1 MKFEIDNLPVVFPY
15 DKIYP
20 EQYKYMCDLKR
31 TLDASGHCVLEMPS
45 GTGKTVSLLSLIVS
59 YQQFFP
65 TKRKLIYCSRTVPE
79 IEKALTELKR
89 LMKYRIESAETDE
102 QREKERAFTGLGLT
116 SRRNLC
122 LHPQVST
129 EKKGHVVDAKCRD
142 LTSAAAC
149 EKGRANP
156 GSVPLCDWHE
166 GLNDMEPGSLV
177 PPGIWTLAD
186 LMERGRRTTTCP
198 YFTIRRMMPFV
209 DVIIYSFHYLLDP
222 KVAEQVSKDLSKD
235 AIVVFDEAHN
245 IDNVCI
251 ESLSIDLTRPMLDSA
266 VRSVTK
272 LGEKVEEI
280 KLTDAS
286 KLQDEYAKLVQGLQD
301 ADADDNEDPIVS
313 NPVLP
318 EDLLKEAIPGNIRK
332 AEHFVAFL
340 KRFVEYLK
348 TRMRVLHV
356 VAETPASFLQ
366 HLKDITYIEKRP
378 LRFCAERLQ
387 SLIRT
392 LELTGLDEYYSLQK
406 VASFATLVATYEK
419 GFLLILEPF
428 ETDNATVPNP
438 IFHLICLDPSFA
450 IKPIFERFSSVVI
463 TSGTISPLDMYPK
476 MLQFTPV
483 VQETYPMTLTRNC
496 FLPLVITRGSDQVA
510 ISSQFE
516 VRNDPAV
523 VRNFGSILIEYSKI
537 VPDGVVAFFPSYL
550 YMESI
555 VAAWNDMG
563 ILEDVWK
570 HKLIFVE
577 TPDANETS
585 IALENYRRA
594 CNNGR
599 GAVLLSVARGK
610 VSEGID
616 FDHNYGR
623 AVIMFGVPYQ
633 YTESRILRARLE
645 YLRDTYRIRESEFLG
660 FDAMRN
666 AAQCVGRVLRGKT
679 DWGLMV
685 FADRRFAR
693 SDKRSK
699 LPKWINQYITEN
711 ASNLSTDMAIVL
723 SKSFMRT
730 ISQNTNENLQTGVS
744 LWTLEDVLKEQIR
757 AKQLEAAGHEPP
769 SVARMEIDD
778 QEGYDYGDGGIP
790 DHVIAEADLEI

>member
-1 MKFEIDNLPVVFPY
+1 
-15 DKIYP
+15 
-20 EQYKYMCDLKR
+20 
-31 TLDASGHCVLEMPS
+31 MPS

-59 YQQFFP
+59 YQQFYP

-79 IEKALTELKR
+79 IEKALAELKR
-89 LMKYRIESAETDE
+89 LLDYREQHAETE
-102 QREKERAFTGLGLT
+102 EEREKERRFTGLGLT
-116 SRRNLC
+116 SRKNLC
-122 LHPQVST
+122 LHPEVSK
-129 EKKGHVVDAKCRD
+129 ERKGVVVDARCRD
-142 LTSAAAC
+142 LTSSATM
-149 EKGRANP
+149 EKARNNP
-156 GSVPLCDWHE
+156 GSVPTCSFHDNLEDF
-166 GLNDMEPGSLV
+166 EPGNLV
-177 PPGIWTLAD
+177 PPGIHTLAD
-186 LMERGRRTTTCP
+186 VLQYGRDKGTCP
-198 YFTIRRMMPFV
+198 YFTVRRMMAFV

-222 KVAEQVSKDLSKD
+222 KVAEQVSKDISKD

-245 IDNVCI
+245 IDNVCL

-266 VRSVTK
+266 VRSVIK

-280 KLTDAS
+280 KINDAS
-286 KLQDEYAKLVQGLQD
+286 RLQDEYAKLVEGLQE
-301 ADADDNEDPIVS
+301 ADEARQEDMIMA

-318 EDLLKEAIPGNIRK
+318 DDLLEEAVPGNIRK

-356 VAETPASFLQ
+356 VAETPLSFLQ
-366 HLKDITYIEKRP
+366 HLKDITFIERRP

-387 SLIRT
+387 SLVRT
-392 LELTGLDEYYSLQK
+392 LELTNLDEYAALQK
-406 VASFATLVATYEK
+406 VANFATLVATYEK
-419 GFLLILEPF
+419 GKDSYPF

-438 IFHLICLDPSFA
+438 IFHFTCLDPSLA
-450 IKPIFERFSSVVI
+450 IAPVFERFSSVVI

-483 VQETYPMTLTRNC
+483 VQETYAMTLTRNS

-510 ISSQFE
+510 ISSRFE

-523 VRNFGSILIEYSKI
+523 VRNFGAILVEYSKI
-537 VPDGVVAFFPSYL
+537 VPDGIAAFFPSYL

-563 ILEDVWK
+563 ILNEVWK

-633 YTESRILRARLE
+633 YTESRILKARLE
-645 YLRDTYRIRESEFLG
+645 YLRDAYRIRESEFLG
-660 FDAMRN
+660 FDAIRQ

-685 FADRRFAR
+685 FADKASGGCMRLNTVTAWLITGIQLAIRPSGQTRKAAAM
-693 SDKRSK
+693 DK
-699 LPKWINQYITEN
+699 P
-711 ASNLSTDMAIVL
+711 
-723 SKSFMRT
+723 
-730 ISQNTNENLQTGVS
+730 ISQPHPEDSTGIS
-744 LWTLEDVLKEQIR
+744 LWTVDDIKKAQEKQRALELEQMPAVADVDVPTFDAPMDIDDEYGTGGLDDDVLRE
-757 AKQLEAAGHEPP
+757 
-769 SVARMEIDD
+769 V
-778 QEGYDYGDGGIP
+778 
-790 DHVIAEADLEI
+790 DLDV